1 MILEGRKTGKMY
13 DMIIIGA
20 GTAGLSAAIYGVRA
34 GKRVLIL
41 EEKNYGGQIINSPE
55 IENYPGIRK
64 ISGYEFAKNLYEQA
78 TELGAEYRQERVI
91 RVTDYGEMKQVI
103 TKTSA
108 EETAYDTKTVI
119 LATGVKRRMLGVA
132 REEAFI
138 GAGISYCAT
147 CDGMFFRGREVAVV
161 GGGNTALEDA
171 MFLSG
176 YCKKVTLIH
185 RREQFR
191 GEDKLLHHLKEKE
204 NVTFLLNK
212 VVIELLGDKMLE
224 GIRLQDVRSLEEQ
237 ELRVDGVFVAVGQL
251 PDNAAFAELVE
262 LDETGYIQ
270 AAENC
275 KTKVPGIYTAGDCR
289 TKTVRQL
296 ATAASDGA
304 VAALAA
310 CEYIG

>member
-1 MILEGRKTGKMY
+1 MY
-13 DMIIIGA
+13 DIIIIGA

-34 GKRVLIL
+34 GKKVLIL

-64 ISGYEFAKNLYEQA
+64 ISGYEFAKNLFEQA
-78 TELGAEYRQERVI
+78 TELGAEYRQERVTGI
-91 RVTDYGEMKQVI
+91 KDSGEKKEVLA
-103 TKTSA
+103 KTASG
-108 EETAYDTKTVI
+108 EEKNYETRTVI
-119 LATGVKRRMLGVA
+119 LATGVKRRMLGVE
-132 REEAFI
+132 REEELI

-176 YCKKVTLIH
+176 YCKQVYVIH
-185 RREQFR
+185 RREEFR
-191 GEDKLLHHLKEKE
+191 GEDKMVQNLKEKE
-204 NVTFLLNK
+204 NVTVLLNS
-212 VVIELLGDKMLE
+212 VVTKLLGDKMLE
-224 GIRLQDVRSLEEQ
+224 GVLLKDVHTGKEQDLKVS
-237 ELRVDGVFVAVGQL
+237 GVFVAIGQI
-251 PDNAAFAELVE
+251 PDNEAFADLVE
-262 LDETGYIQ
+262 TDETGYIQ
-270 AAENC
+270 ASEDC
-275 KTKVPGIYTAGDCR
+275 ETKVPGIYTAGDCR
-289 TKTVRQL
+289 TKAVRQL